1 MSKVLENKS
10 LENRSVGFSI
20 VDIVSE
26 FLIVLGLGFIF
37 IYSWFGFI
45 NLEMLMVIYGC
56 LFLGCL
62 IKLISFL
69 YK

>member
-26 FLIVLGLGFIF
+26 FLIILGFGFIF